1 MKTITISPSN
11 NQEPKGLIVLLHGW
25 GANAQDLASLAPL
38 LHLLDYQF
46 CCPDAPFPHP
56 HVPGGKMWYDL
67 ETSDHT
73 GLSESQLLLTDWL
86 QGLESQTRVPLS
98 RTILAGFSQ
107 GGAMTLDVGLSL
119 KTSPP
124 LAGLVAFS
132 GYLHAPIDRQAETR
146 PPVLI
151 LHGTQDPIVPISAA
165 RQARDTL
172 TQLGIATNYR
182 EFDIA
187 HEICPEEIALMREF
201 VVQAI
206 DRAEMTLGS

>member
-56 HVPGGKMWYDL
+56 QVPGGKMWYDL

-73 GLSESQLLLTDWL
+73 GLSESQRLLTDWL
-86 QGLESQTRVPLS
+86 KGLESQTHVPLS

-107 GGAMTLDVGLSL
+107 GGAMTLDVGLNL

-206 DRAEMTLGS
+206 DRAEMT

>member
-1 MKTITISPSN
+1 
-11 NQEPKGLIVLLHGW
+11 
-25 GANAQDLASLAPL
+25 
-38 LHLLDYQF
+38 
-46 CCPDAPFPHP
+46 
-56 HVPGGKMWYDL
+56 MWYDL
-67 ETSDHT
+67 ETSEQT
-73 GLSESQLLLTDWL
+73 GLAQSQKLLTDWL
-86 QGLESQTRVPLS
+86 EDLPSQTGVPGD

-119 KTSPP
+119 TSNPP
-124 LAGLVAFS
+124 LAGLVVFS
-132 GYLHAPIDRQAETR
+132 GYLHAPIARQTTPR

-151 LHGTQDPIVPISAA
+151 LHGTEDPLVPISAA

-201 VVQAI
+201 VLQAI
-206 DRAEMTLGS
+206 DRSSGANG

>member
-1 MKTITISPSN
+1 MKTISISP
-11 NQEPKGLIVLLHGW
+11 QTDRPAAGLIILLHGW
-25 GANAQDLASLAPL
+25 GANADDLASLAPFL
-38 LHLLDYQF
+38 NLPEYQF
-46 CCPDAPFPHP
+46 LCPEAPLSHP
-56 HVPGGKMWYDL
+56 YVPGGRMWYDL
-67 ETSDHT
+67 ETSEHT
-73 GLSESQLLLTDWL
+73 GLAESQKLLTDWIED
-86 QGLESQTRVPLS
+86 LESPTGVPLS

-119 KTSPP
+119 TSSPP

-132 GYLHAPIDRQAETR
+132 GYLHAPIERQTTNR

-151 LHGTQDPIVPISAA
+151 LHGTQDSIVPISAA

-187 HEICPEEIALMREF
+187 HEICPEEIAMMREF
-201 VVQAI
+201 VLQAI
-206 DRAEMTLGS
+206 ARA